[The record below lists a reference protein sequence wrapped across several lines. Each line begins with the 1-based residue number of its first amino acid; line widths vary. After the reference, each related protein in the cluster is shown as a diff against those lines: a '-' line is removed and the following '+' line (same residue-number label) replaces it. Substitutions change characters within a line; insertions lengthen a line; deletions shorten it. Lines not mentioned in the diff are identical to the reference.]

1 MLAVVLGALGP
12 EGIIAPVLAGD
23 GVATTRA
30 TAKVYTAM
38 AARLNAAAANTDSS
52 MLQMS
57 STFQALTA
65 DQAQAA
71 FRKHATWLREQAA
84 VAEATGQLLDR
95 AADISSAAKA
105 AMAVLAAKAAQV
117 RIQEGIAL
125 GGGFGPLSGPVLL
138 EAEAE
143 LLALRGAALGVMA
156 GYAGALVPT
165 LAALPPP
172 LEAPPIVTGGPGP
185 GPQTQNVSYDNPN
198 DYNGNDFTQ
207 QTDTSNTSKG
217 DGPTGSD
224 NNTGTGDQ
232 KPGDTTQPSD
242 QTQPTD
248 PTQPSDPTQ
257 PADPLDP
264 ATNPEQL
271 SPDPNGNGWSGDS
284 GMNGTGEGATDQ
296 SWLYGTSQNSPTLA
310 ALSGG
315 AGSLVALNMA
325 RGGLGSMPGAATGFR
340 MPASWNPAAG
350 RAFGAMPQQA
360 ASGPMARKGP
370 PRGAVAPK
378 ARMRRRRDEEKRS
391 SRVFVPGEPQDVPV
405 LEQPPVIGVIE
416 YEDRDSRD
424 EPMLEPALAV
434 GVIERNENEDEAVL
448 ASAERPR

>member
-23 GVATTRA
+23 GVATTRL
-30 TAKVYTAM
+30 TAKAYSAM
-38 AARLNAAAANTDSS
+38 AMRLNAAAANTDSS

-57 STFQALTA
+57 TTFQALTA

-71 FRKHATWLREQAA
+71 FRKHAAWLREQAA

-95 AADISSAAKA
+95 AADISTAAKA

-117 RIQEGIAL
+117 RAQEGAAL
-125 GGGFGPLSGPVLL
+125 LGGFGPLSGAALL

-143 LLALRGAALGVMA
+143 LLALRAAALGVMGA
-156 GYAGALVPT
+156 YAGALVPT

-172 LEAPPIVTGGPGP
+172 LEAPPVVTGGPGP
-185 GPQTQNVSYDNPN
+185 GPQTQNVSYDNPT
-198 DYNGNDFTQ
+198 DYTGNDFTK
-207 QTDTSNTSKG
+207 TDLSSTSTG
-217 DGPTGSD
+217 DGPTNGTD
-224 NNTGTGDQ
+224 NTGSGGD
-232 KPGDTTQPSD
+232 KNLTDTTKPD
-242 QTQPTD
+242 PTQPTD
-248 PTQPSDPTQ
+248 PTQPADPTQ
-257 PADPLDP
+257 PTDPLDP

-271 SPDPNGNGWSGDS
+271 SPDPNANGWSGDS
-284 GMNGTGEGATDQ
+284 GMNGTGDGATDQ
-296 SWLYGTSQNSPTLA
+296 WLYGASQNSPTLA

-325 RGGLGSMPGAATGFR
+325 RGGLGSMPGVATGFR
-340 MPASWNPAAG
+340 MPASWNPGAG

-360 ASGPMARKGP
+360 ASGPMGRKGP
-370 PRGAVAPK
+370 PRGAVAPR
-378 ARMRRRRDEEKRS
+378 ARMRRRRDDEKRS
-391 SRVFVPGEPQDVPV
+391 SKVFVPGEPQDVPV

-416 YEDRDSRD
+416 YEDRDGRD
-424 EPMLEPALAV
+424 EAMLESVPAV
-434 GVIERNENEDEAVL
+434 GVIERNDNEDEGVL

>member
-30 TAKVYTAM
+30 TAKAYTAM
-38 AARLNAAAANTDSS
+38 AMRLNAAAANTDSS

-71 FRKHATWLREQAA
+71 FRKHAVWLREQAA

-125 GGGFGPLSGPVLL
+125 GGGFGPLSGAAFL

-143 LLALRGAALGVMA
+143 LMALRGAALGVMA
-156 GYAGALVPT
+156 GYAAALVPT

-172 LEAPPIVTGGPGP
+172 IAAPPIVTGGPGP
-185 GPQTQNVSYDNPN
+185 GPQTEYASFDNPT
-198 DYNGNDFTQ
+198 DYNGSDFTK
-207 QTDTSNTSKG
+207 TDTTSTSTG

-242 QTQPTD
+242 HTQPT
-248 PTQPSDPTQ
+248 DPTQ

-284 GMNGTGEGATDQ
+284 GMNGMGDGATDQ
-296 SWLYGTSQNSPTLA
+296 SWFYGTSQNSPTLA

-340 MPASWNPAAG
+340 MPASWNPGAG

-370 PRGAVAPK
+370 PRGALAPK
-378 ARMRRRRDEEKRS
+378 ARMRRRRDDEKRS
-391 SRVFVPGEPQDVPV
+391 SKVFVPGEPQDVPV

-416 YEDRDSRD
+416 YEDRDSRE
-424 EPMLEPALAV
+424 EPTLESALAV